1 MPTEVRLTQFGMGMQ
16 EGTIVE
22 WLFEEGDE
30 VAEGEP
36 IVDVDAEKAV
46 AQVVAP
52 VSGRLTRIVAAAGET
67 VPVRAVIAVI
77 D

>member
-16 EGTIVE
+16 EGTVVE
-22 WLFEEGDE
+22 WLVREGGE
-30 VAEGEP
+30 VVEGEP

-46 AQVVAP
+46 VQVVAP
-52 VSGRLTRIVAAAGET
+52 VSGRLARIVAAAGET
-67 VPVRAVIAVI
+67 VPVRSVIAVI